1 MFLRV
6 AGVLLL
12 ASLSFAQTSAPEPS
26 QSEPAS
32 ARPLTAEAIMARVAA
47 NQDRSEDLRKQYV
60 YRQRTHVVT
69 HKPKDGRLQREETA
83 DYDVTPTPEGTEKQ
97 LKHIT
102 GRYWNKGKYETFEA
116 DKAPDADGIDGSLV
130 GSFREDLLNDKS
142 KDGLAKDLFPLT
154 SEQQKDYKFTLLG
167 QEVQDGDGRS
177 VYHIGFGPKDSH
189 DIAWAGEAYIDAA
202 EFQPVRVFTK
212 LSRRIPFAVR
222 TLLGTDVPGL
232 GFNVVYKRQEDG
244 VWFPTSFGTEFR
256 LHVLFFINR
265 DISVSCENT
274 GFQRTHVE
282 SKMKVIGPVE

>member
-265 DISVSCENT
+265 DISVSCENS